1 MSPSF
6 DNARCADTIR
16 AVMSSESEDKHTFQ
30 AEVQQLLDI
39 VINSLYTDK
48 EIFVRELVSNA
59 VDALEKLRHL
69 QLTEKTVVDSG
80 LGLEINITTDEEA
93 NTITVADYGIGMTK
107 DELISNLGTIAQSGS
122 KAFLK
127 ELSEGD
133 RKETNII
140 GQFGVGFYSAFMV
153 SDEVAVYTR
162 SWTEDSEHLCWTS
175 DGKAGYQIETSADQR
190 RGTKIVIKL
199 KEGQEEF
206 SKESRIKGIL
216 ENYSNFVPFPILLN
230 GERVN
235 TVEAI
240 WMKPKSDISDEEY
253 LEFYKFAAKAFDEP
267 RYRMHFNA
275 DAPLMINS
283 LLFVPRENP
292 ERPGF
297 GQVDPGVSLY
307 CNKVLIDSSPK
318 SLLPDWLRFLKGVID
333 SEDLPLNI
341 SRESM
346 QDSALVQKLNRLIA
360 KRFIKFLDRE
370 SKSDTEKFSE
380 FYENF
385 RSFLKEGVITDLEN
399 RDDLLKLLRFES
411 SAEQAGESSTLEDY
425 VTRMQEDQDKIFY
438 QIAPDRQTIES
449 APYIEAFKARN
460 LEVLFLYDPID
471 EYMVGAIPSY
481 ADKQLVSIAQSG
493 IELEELPGNE
503 QEADEKQASALC
515 QWMKESLGD
524 RVAEVNVSKR
534 LVDSPAAALTPGGQM
549 SPQMKQMM
557 RQIDPEFS
565 STKEVHLEI
574 NPRHKLLKSLES
586 ARASQ
591 PELAKLI
598 AEQIA
603 DNALLSA
610 GLLEEGRDMVSRVY
624 EIMQQSLDK

>member
-1 MSPSF
+1 
-6 DNARCADTIR
+6 
-16 AVMSSESEDKHTFQ
+16 MSSESEEKHEFQ
-30 AEVQQLLDI
+30 AEVQQMLDI

-59 VDALEKLRHL
+59 VDALEKLRHIK
-69 QLTEKTVVDSG
+69 LTEKTIADPN
-80 LGLEINITTDEEA
+80 LDLEINISTDEA
-93 NTITVADYGIGMTK
+93 TNTITIADYGTGMTRE
-107 DELISNLGTIAQSGS
+107 ELIGNLGTIAHSGS
-122 KAFLK
+122 KDFLK
-127 ELSEGD
+127 ELSKND

-162 SWTEDSEHLCWTS
+162 SWNEDSEHLCWRS
-175 DGKAGYQIETSADQR
+175 DGKTGYKIETSSGER

-199 KEGQEEF
+199 KEKQEEF
-206 SKESRIKGIL
+206 SKAARIREIL
-216 ENYSNFVPFPILLN
+216 ENYSNFVPFAILLD
-230 GERVN
+230 GDRVN

-240 WMKPKSDISDEEY
+240 WMKPKSDVSDEEY
-253 LEFYKFAAKAFDEP
+253 SEFYKFTAKAFDEP
-267 RYRMHFNA
+267 RYRMHFTA
-275 DAPLMINS
+275 DAPLMINA

-307 CNKVLIDSSPK
+307 CNKVLINSTPK

-370 SKSDTEKFSE
+370 AKSDAEEFGT
-380 FYENF
+380 FYESF

-399 RDDLLKLLRFES
+399 RDGLLKLLRFES
-411 SAEQAGESSTLEDY
+411 SVEEPGVLSTLEDY
-425 VTRMQEDQDKIFY
+425 VTRMKEGQDKIFY
-438 QIAPDRQTIES
+438 QISPERQAIES
-449 APYIEAFKARN
+449 APYIEAFKARSI
-460 LEVLFLYDPID
+460 EVLFLYDPID
-471 EYMVGAIPSY
+471 EYLVGALPSY
-481 ADKQLVSIAQSG
+481 ADKELVSIAQSG
-493 IELEELPGNE
+493 IELEEITTDE
-503 QEADEKQASALC
+503 QPEDADQASALC
-515 QWMKESLGD
+515 EWIKEALGD

-534 LVDSPAAALTPGGQM
+534 LVDSPAAALTPGGSM

-557 RQIDPEFS
+557 RQVDPEFS
-565 STKEVHLEI
+565 SGREVHLEI
-574 NPRHKLLKSLES
+574 NPRHKLLKNLDS
-586 ARASQ
+586 ARTIQ
-591 PELAKLI
+591 PEFAKLV

-603 DNALLSA
+603 DNALLAA

-624 EIMQQSLDK
+624 EIMQQSLEK

>member
-1 MSPSF
+1 
-6 DNARCADTIR
+6 
-16 AVMSSESEDKHTFQ
+16 MSSESENKHEFQ

-59 VDALEKLRHL
+59 VDALEKLRHIK
-69 QLTEKTVVDSG
+69 LTEKAVADPN
-80 LGLEINITTDEEA
+80 LDLEINITTDEEA
-93 NTITVADYGIGMTK
+93 NTITIADYGTGMTRE
-107 DELISNLGTIAQSGS
+107 ELINNLGTIAHSGS
-122 KAFLK
+122 KAFLN
-127 ELSEGD
+127 ELSKSD

-153 SDEVAVYTR
+153 SDEVSVYTR
-162 SWTEDSEHLCWTS
+162 SWEEDSEHLCWKS
-175 DGKAGYQIETSADQR
+175 DGKTGYQIETGSGER

-199 KEGQEEF
+199 QEDQEEF
-206 SKESRIKGIL
+206 SKAARIRGIL
-216 ENYSNFVPFPILLN
+216 ENYSNFVPFAILLD

-240 WMKPKSDISDEEY
+240 WMKPKSDISDEDY
-253 LEFYKFAAKAFDEP
+253 LEFYKFAAKALDEP
-267 RYRMHFNA
+267 SYRMHFSA
-275 DAPLMINS
+275 DAPLMINA
-283 LLFVPRENP
+283 LLFVPQENP

-307 CNKVLIDSSPK
+307 CNKVLIDSAPK

-370 SKSDTEKFSE
+370 AKSDAEKFGT
-380 FYENF
+380 FYESF
-385 RSFLKEGVITDLEN
+385 RSFLKEGVITDIEN
-399 RDDLLKLLRFES
+399 RDELLKLLRFES
-411 SAEQAGESSTLEDY
+411 SVEEAGVLSTLEDY
-425 VTRMQEDQDKIFY
+425 VTRMKEDQDKIFY
-438 QIAPDRQTIES
+438 QIAPERQAIES
-449 APYIEAFKARN
+449 APYIEAFKARGI
-460 LEVLFLYDPID
+460 EVLFFYDPID
-471 EYMVGAIPSY
+471 EYLIGAIPSY

-493 IELEELPGNE
+493 IELEELPTDTQDDDAE
-503 QEADEKQASALC
+503 QDAEQAADLC
-515 QWMKESLGD
+515 QWIKEALGD

-534 LVDSPAAALTPGGQM
+534 LVDSPAAALTPGGSM

-557 RQIDPEFS
+557 RQVDPEFS
-565 STKEVHLEI
+565 SGKEVHLEI
-574 NPRHKLLKSLES
+574 NPRHKLLKSLEK
-586 ARASQ
+586 ARTSQ
-591 PELAKLI
+591 PELAKLV

-610 GLLEEGRDMVSRVY
+610 GLLEEGRDMVNRVY
-624 EIMQQSLDK
+624 QIMEQSLEK